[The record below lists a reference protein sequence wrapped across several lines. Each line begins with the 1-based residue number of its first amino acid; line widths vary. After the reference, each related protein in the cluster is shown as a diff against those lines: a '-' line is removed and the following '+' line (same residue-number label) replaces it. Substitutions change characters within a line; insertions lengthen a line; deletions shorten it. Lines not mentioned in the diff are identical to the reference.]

1 MRSEIVRQIIEM
13 IESRAHSRPSPREF
27 EMAYQARVAIDRIR
41 SAITHIEKING
52 GSHEFQE
59 IGLQLLEALDRLQ
72 IADRRFQAHSRS
84 SRATEN
90 GSHP

>member
-1 MRSEIVRQIIEM
+1 MSTEIMRQIIEM
-13 IESRAHSRPSPREF
+13 IESRAHSRPSLSEF

-41 SAITHIEKING
+41 AAITHMEKING

-72 IADRRFQAHSRS
+72 SADRRFQAHSRS
-84 SRATEN
+84 SKATEN
-90 GSHP
+90 GGHP